1 MRKIFERYRAA
12 LLDGTFGISHSR
24 GDRGEDLDGKLF
36 YAPDGTLRFSDVD
49 YACQNRAD
57 WGVMWHLTRLE
68 FFALSAA
75 RGEEGYERSIA
86 LLDTWLRLDPRNP
99 NWWYNEIGMPMELG
113 VSAIL
118 LWDALDGRRREAV
131 LSLLARGIIDADT
144 STHKGKLTGANLL
157 WFAASTLR
165 YAILKNDPEMM
176 NLAVS
181 RAAAE
186 TEPGLE
192 GLQDD
197 GSFFQHGR
205 RLYSGGYGRSFV
217 AELAPM
223 LFLTGETDYA
233 FPRRAKELLARHILD
248 GLRYM
253 THRGM
258 LDYAVVGREYVRPGV
273 LSARGFA
280 STLMLLCRDAEFPR
294 RDEILAYARAIRSYD
309 TTFEGMRHFWVAS
322 FMTMQKNGVYI
333 SFKGAAPDVFEA
345 ELINDENGL
354 AYNLSYGSH
363 TTVMQSGEEYRDI
376 WSVWDYSAIP
386 GTTAP
391 EMTDEEL
398 NTPEFHAALM
408 RVAPNLLASG
418 GYSDG
423 DVGVLYLT
431 PLHDGVSSNVTAFA
445 TPYGMIVLGN
455 SIKDEKG
462 RALRTTVEQ
471 AKCVA
476 PVSEIPGGV
485 RHGRVVYR
493 SLDENAPLSYEVKVQ
508 SGSMRRNR
516 LANPDVM
523 TSAEI
528 LTVRVAPKKGHDR
541 YAYVIAP
548 LGVDCRSIEVLA
560 NEGADVR
567 IKLPDG
573 RIYARD
579 KRIG

>member
-1 MRKIFERYRAA
+1 MREILKAYKDA
-12 LLDGTFGISHSR
+12 LLDGTFGISLSR

-36 YAPDGTLRFSDVD
+36 YDADGSLRFSDVD

-57 WGVMWHLTRLE
+57 WGAMWHLTRLE
-68 FFALSAA
+68 LFALSAA
-75 RGEEGYERSIA
+75 RGGESYDRPIA
-86 LLDTWLRLDPRNP
+86 LLDTWLKLDPRNP

-113 VSAIL
+113 ISAIL
-118 LWDALDGRRREAV
+118 LWDVLDSARREAV
-131 LSLLARGIIDADT
+131 LSLLSRGIIV
-144 STHKGKLTGANLL
+144 KGSAHTGHMTGANLL

-176 NLAVS
+176 ALAVS

-186 TEPGLE
+186 TEPSLE

-217 AELAPM
+217 YELAPM
-223 LFLTGETDYA
+223 LYLTGGTPYS
-233 FPRRAKELLARHILD
+233 FPTRAKELLARHILD
-248 GLRYM
+248 GLRCM

-258 LDYAVVGREYVRPGV
+258 LDYAVVGREYVRPGA
-273 LSARGFA
+273 LSARSFGRMLALLA
-280 STLMLLCRDAEFPR
+280 SDKDFPR
-294 RDEILAYARAIRSYD
+294 RDEILAYARAIRSFD
-309 TTFEGMRHFWVAS
+309 TTFEGVKHFWVAA

-333 SFKGAAPDVFEA
+333 SFKGAAPDLFEA
-345 ELINDENGL
+345 ELINEENGL

-391 EMTDEEL
+391 EMTDDEL
-398 NTPEFHAALM
+398 NIPEFHAALG
-408 RVAPNLLASG
+408 RVAPTLLASG

-462 RALRTTVEQ
+462 RALRTIVEQ

-493 SLDENAPLSYEVKVQ
+493 SLDENAPLGYTVKEQ
-508 SGSMRRNR
+508 SGSMCRNR
-516 LANPDVM
+516 PSNPDVM

-528 LTVRVAPKKGHDR
+528 LTVRVAPKNGHTA

-548 LGVDCRSIEVLA
+548 TGIDTSGIKVLQ
-560 NEGADVR
+560 NEGADMK
-567 IKLPDG
+567 IQLPDG

-579 KRIG
+579 RREK